1 MKRPAPLLAALVLSH
16 SLLVSYT
23 LSFYIVTVSS
33 PIMDVIL
40 CNTNSSSVCNRM
52 AGVCLSRWRQ
62 TQTWWCFD
70 LSPHPVYL
78 RFVSVTVSCWHGMQ
92 HADGL
97 LGIHSS
103 QTVDRGEQGGVFRG
117 EWWRRTVSTEI
128 DDDGNHLLYWWY
140 RSTGYLLIECDNIWK
155 VLCFVATDMDWHD
168 TVNLQSTDRE
178 LILHLVF
185 YRVRTIVFVCL

>member
-23 LSFYIVTVSS
+23 SFYIVTVSS

-78 RFVSVTVSCWHGMQ
+78 LFVSVTVSCWHGMQ

-103 QTVDRGEQGGVFRG
+103 QTVDMGEQGGVFGG
-117 EWWRRTVSTEI
+117 EWWRRTVST
-128 DDDGNHLLYWWY
+128 DRDRWWQPP
-140 RSTGYLLIECDNIWK
+140 I
-155 VLCFVATDMDWHD
+155 VLVI
-168 TVNLQSTDRE
+168 S
-178 LILHLVF
+178 F
-185 YRVRTIVFVCL
+185 YRVLTDRMR